1 LNAKNDE
8 IIILEAKIQQDALLR
23 QQQDALFAQQQK
35 DALFAQ
41 QQKDAFLLEQEAQRL
56 RDEAILR
63 AQQQEAQRLRDE
75 AFLRAQQQRVIRIPI
90 GEPPKFNPNDY
101 YINNG
106 IKDFNYG

>member
-56 RDEAILR
+56 RDDAILR

-90 GEPPKFNPNDY
+90 GPPPKFNANDY

>member
-1 LNAKNDE
+1 MNAINDE
-8 IIILEAKIQQDALLR
+8 EIMLKAKIQQ
-23 QQQDALFAQQQK
+23 

-56 RDEAILR
+56 RDEA
-63 AQQQEAQRLRDE
+63 
-75 AFLRAQQQRVIRIPI
+75 FLRAQQRVIRIPKI
-90 GEPPKFNPNDY
+90 GPPPSFNPNDY